1 MEVNITVTSDLS
13 LLALVLTFDP
23 DLEGIRYKVQL
34 EHQYMLNVSTRQEGY
49 KITVICISPSAR
61 HG

>member
-49 KITVICISPSAR
+49 KITVMSIS
-61 HG
+61 